1 MREYLDKDERE
12 TYGNLEQKITFFF
25 VCVGAIALTYGVLYL
40 VDFLPE
46 TPTSTTE
53 TTESQV
59 EVPADN
65 TEVQTPVLAPVVDEA
80 NALPVSIIF
89 DSLDG
94 REVKVFNPK
103 TSDVATLDADLLKG
117 AVRHPDSAT
126 FKDTGTMFILAHS
139 SYLPHVINKN
149 FQAFNGIQKLKWG
162 DTIRVRSNDT
172 EYVYSVDRVYEAK
185 ASDAEVAI
193 QHDEAK
199 LTLATCNTFATKDD
213 RFVVE
218 ASLVSQKPIGE

>member
-46 TPTSTTE
+46 TPTTE
-53 TTESQV
+53 TPEAQV
-59 EVPADN
+59 EEPA
-65 TEVQTPVLAPVVDEA
+65 VQTNTPDVAPVVDDA

-89 DSLDG
+89 DSLEG
-94 REVKVFNPK
+94 REVTVYNPK

-117 AVRHPDSAT
+117 AVRHPDSAN
-126 FKDTGTMFILAHS
+126 FKDTGTIFILAHS

-162 DTIRVRSNDT
+162 DTIRLRSNDT

-218 ASLVSQKPIGE
+218 ASLVSKKPVGEQGA

>member
-12 TYGNLEQKITFFF
+12 TFGNLEQKITFFF

-40 VDFLPE
+40 VDFIPE
-46 TPTSTTE
+46 TPTTE
-53 TTESQV
+53 TPV
-59 EVPADN
+59 EQ
-65 TEVQTPVLAPVVDEA
+65 TEVKTDEPIVKTETPVTAHAVDDA

-117 AVRHPDSAT
+117 AVRHPDSAD

-139 SYLPHVINKN
+139 SYLPHVVNRN

-218 ASLVSQKPIGE
+218 ASLVSKKPIGE

>member
-12 TYGNLEQKITFFF
+12 TFGNLEQKITFFF
-25 VCVGAIALTYGVLYL
+25 VCAGAIALTYGVLYL

-46 TPTSTTE
+46 TPTTE
-53 TTESQV
+53 T
-59 EVPADN
+59 PAVQ
-65 TEVQTPVLAPVVDEA
+65 TEVQTEEPSVNTEVSVTAPAVDDA

-117 AVRHPDSAT
+117 AVRHPDSAD

-193 QHDEAK
+193 QHDVAK

-218 ASLVSQKPIGE
+218 ASLVSKKPIGE

>member
-46 TPTSTTE
+46 TPSAE
-53 TTESQV
+53 STESHV
-59 EVPADN
+59 EVPAEN
-65 TEVQTPVLAPVVDEA
+65 TEVQTPVLAPVVDDA
-80 NALPVSIIF
+80 NALPVTIIF

>member
-59 EVPADN
+59 EVPTEN
-65 TEVQTPVLAPVVDEA
+65 TETQTPVLAPVVDEA

-172 EYVYSVDRVYEAK
+172 EYIYSVDRVYEAK

-193 QHDEAK
+193 QHDSAK

>member
-1 MREYLDKDERE
+1 MHEYLDKDERE

-25 VCVGAIALTYGVLYL
+25 VCVGAIAITYGVLYL

-46 TPTSTTE
+46 TPTNETPEVLTE
-53 TTESQV
+53 GETDEPV
-59 EVPADN
+59 VKPE
-65 TEVQTPVLAPVVDEA
+65 TPITAPVVDDA

-117 AVRHPDSAT
+117 AVRHPDSAN